1 MRRPRGAHNTPRPSA
16 RTRSPDMPNPT
27 RLHPDDPDRL
37 RAAARHLEHLAD
49 GDVPLENVPLIHDA
63 VVNLLKQTGVIA

>member
-1 MRRPRGAHNTPRPSA
+1 
-16 RTRSPDMPNPT
+16 MPNPT